1 MFQYVERTI
10 FAIFRPFHIW
20 LNVAKNRQNFQNVL
34 NLHKA
39 QLNYLSFAKKRI
51 SKE

>member
-1 MFQYVERTI
+1 MLQYVEMTI
-10 FAIFRPFHIW
+10 FAISRRFPIW

-39 QLNYLSFAKKRI
+39 QLNYLSFAKNRI